1 MRVIGLM
8 SGTSADAVDAVLLE
22 VREPKPGDG
31 SLEPDDALPRVVQR
45 AAASRPWPPWTSKQ
59 LAAAMADQ
67 ATTSGIAHLRHDV
80 SEGFAEAVLELLEA
94 AGVDAAEIDAIGCHG
109 QTVWHRPPSHETPG
123 TSLQLLDP
131 AVLAERTGI
140 PVVSDFRSAD
150 LAAGG
155 EGAPLVSFSD
165 PILFAAP
172 DRVRAVLNWGGIAN
186 VTRVPPRPAES
197 SRPAG
202 EGAASAGSASELP
215 PLAFDL
221 GPANAL
227 IDAAVSL
234 ATSGREAF
242 DEDGRRAAA
251 GEIDEDL
258 MRDLMADPWL
268 DRQPPKSTGKERY
281 GAPWVR
287 ELAEARGLRPDS
299 APAGW
304 NDFIRTLAEFTIR
317 STAYGIERFL
327 GDIDEVLVGGGGAEN
342 PVLLQGLADAL
353 APVPVRA
360 LTAADG
366 VSGVDAA
373 TREAAA
379 FALLAWAFLT
389 GRPGNVPEAT
399 GAEGHR
405 VLGSY
410 TPAPGRPIRTGPGH
424 PSDPPSP

>member
-1 MRVIGLM
+1 MKLVGLM

-22 VREPKPGDG
+22 VESTASG
-31 SLEPDDALPRVVQR
+31 APRPQVVQR
-45 AAASRPWPPWTSKQ
+45 AAVSRPWPRETAER

-67 ATTSGIAHLRHDV
+67 ATTSGLAYLRHEV
-80 SEGFAEAVLELLEA
+80 SEGFASAVEELLDGADIEPHD
-94 AGVDAAEIDAIGCHG
+94 VDAIGCHG
-109 QTVWHRPPSHETPG
+109 QTVWHRPPADGLPG
-123 TSLQLLDP
+123 TSLQLLDA
-131 AVLAERTGI
+131 AVLAERTRI

-155 EGAPLVSFSD
+155 EGAPLVSFTD
-165 PILFAAP
+165 PILFAT
-172 DRVRAVLNWGGIAN
+172 DGRVRALLNWGGIAN
-186 VTRVPPRPAES
+186 VTRVAS
-197 SRPAG
+197 ST
-202 EGAASAGSASELP
+202 ELT

-227 IDAAVSL
+227 IDAAVALS
-234 ATSGREAF
+234 SGDTQTF
-242 DEDGRRAAA
+242 DEGGRRARE
-251 GEIDEDL
+251 GEVDEDL
-258 MRDLMADPWL
+258 LRDLMADPWL
-268 DRQPPKSTGKERY
+268 DRSPPKSTGKERY

-299 APAGW
+299 RPAGW
-304 NDFIRTLAEFTIR
+304 NDFIRTLSEFTVR

-327 GDIDEVLVGGGGAEN
+327 GEVDEVLVGGGGAKN
-342 PVLLQGLADAL
+342 PVLMEGLARAL

-360 LTAADG
+360 LTADDSA
-366 VSGVDAA
+366 SGVDAT

-399 GAEGHR
+399 GAAGPR

-410 TPAPGRPIRTGPGH
+410 TPAPGRTPPDRVPAGRHQPS
-424 PSDPPSP
+424 SDPASR